1 MRTVEVSDRER
12 VLTSFKPMFGNW
24 DYLPLI
30 VDLLLAHS
38 SGSVTM
44 LAEDG
49 DLVVMAHAYE
59 TDPGDWYLR
68 GLRSNPETGSFRIGI
83 AIRACTRAMHAELRA
98 RGAKRLRYGTL
109 ETFSESLRLSSLLG
123 FHEQFRLWHSHHSL
137 PDEVTEPGSHVG
149 EADFSDELLS
159 VFLSGSSISDG
170 KYYFTWWDTR
180 RLDASVL
187 KQAADAG
194 LLLEA
199 TRDGIRS
206 GAALLHH
213 VDWQDLLV
221 MSLVEGDDR
230 SIRDLY
236 IAAFEKGRGIGC
248 NAVGIVH
255 PSKAEALRRQD
266 MLGLA
271 DTGSFTIQ
279 LIREV

>member
-1 MRTVEVSDRER
+1 MRTAEVSDRDG
-12 VLTSFKPMFGNW
+12 VLTSFEPMFGDW

-30 VDLLLAHS
+30 VDSLLAHS

-49 DLVVMAHAYE
+49 DLVVMTHAYE

-68 GLRSNPETGSFRIGI
+68 GLRSNPEAGSFRVGI
-83 AIRACTRAMHAELRA
+83 AILACTRAMHAELRA
-98 RGAKRLRYGTL
+98 RGARRLRYGTL
-109 ETFSESLRLSSLLG
+109 VSFSESLRLSSLLG
-123 FHEQFRLWHSHHSL
+123 FSEQFRIWHSHH
-137 PDEVTEPGSHVG
+137 PIPGEVAEPGSQISEV
-149 EADFSDELLS
+149 DFSDELLS
-159 VFLSGSSISDG
+159 LFLSGSSISDG
-170 KYYFTWWDTR
+170 EYYFTWWDTR

-187 KQAADAG
+187 KHAADAG

-206 GAALLHH
+206 GAALLHY

-230 SIRDLY
+230 SMRDLY
-236 IAAFEKGRGIGC
+236 IAAFAKGRSIGC

-279 LIREV
+279 LIRDV